1 MLIINFLNYRGDRM
15 KIKNVP
21 TKIAIPFYLV
31 KAREAEIKIVL
42 TKKSF

>member
-1 MLIINFLNYRGDRM
+1 MLKINYLNYKNERM

-21 TKIAIPFYLV
+21 TKIATSFYPT

>member
-21 TKIAIPFYLV
+21 TKIAISFYLTKV
-31 KAREAEIKIVL
+31 REAEIKIVL

>member
-1 MLIINFLNYRGDRM
+1 MLIINYLNYKGDKM

-21 TKIAIPFYLV
+21 TRIAISFYLT

>member
-1 MLIINFLNYRGDRM
+1 MLIINYLNYKNDRM

-21 TKIAIPFYLV
+21 TKIAISFYLT
-31 KAREAEIKIVL
+31 KARKAEIKIVL